1 MALGRGFFGK
11 SRKKRPYP
19 WWHRSSSGQTPS
31 NSGRNWLRSVVVAN
45 KFRLELGRFQHS
57 RLTFPTELG
66 LLQPEPVKFWCASG
80 KFTPELGAT
89 PFGKRP
95 NQPRKRRQPP
105 ELVGRAVLCPPVF
118 ADGHHCQRTRS
129 GSPRRRARSNAL
141 YRPVAES
148 GFNTNVSTSVVN
160 RVNPHNVAAASNQ
173 PPCCV
178 VAYASSNPTHK
189 GALMPCQHQAAI
201 RPASDILTDATMSD
215 NRPCRAHTPDVKSQ
229 IAFDLVGYVFWL
241 LIFCW
246 RLRWRWS
253 FSLLG
258 RLLRSGNA
266 ANGDAI
272 ICNYFA
278 IT

>member
-118 ADGHHCQRTRS
+118 ADGHHCQRTGS
-129 GSPRRRARSNAL
+129 GSPDGKSSFDRRAPAATGASTAGGVSRPTAPWPNPFSTPMSAQAL
-141 YRPVAES
+141 
-148 GFNTNVSTSVVN
+148 ST
-160 RVNPHNVAAASNQ
+160 
-173 PPCCV
+173 
-178 VAYASSNPTHK
+178 
-189 GALMPCQHQAAI
+189 G
-201 RPASDILTDATMSD
+201 
-215 NRPCRAHTPDVKSQ
+215 
-229 IAFDLVGYVFWL
+229 
-241 LIFCW
+241 
-246 RLRWRWS
+246 
-253 FSLLG
+253 
-258 RLLRSGNA
+258 
-266 ANGDAI
+266 
-272 ICNYFA
+272 
-278 IT
+278 